1 MTVRFTPISTAVVR
15 AYQAGGVDAN
25 GQLPERQVSDGGGN
39 PCRHCL
45 QMIPA
50 GAGML
55 ILAHR
60 PFPAPQPYAEIG
72 PIFLCADA
80 CATARMTGSC
90 MARARWCRRR
100 GSLPRRR
107 CGWTIRVWLMCMCAL
122 PATTAINAASTVCDQ
137 RFSNGAAAPPTFFSA
152 LACGQLPRARA
163 PRGEYLSQCERV
175 SAETGLGAGLRWR
188 WR

>member
-80 CATARMTGSC
+80 CAAGGGLGVPEMLASPDYIIRGYGADDRIVYGTGAVVPTARITTEAQMRLDDPRVAYVHVRS
-90 MARARWCRRR
+90 ARNNCYQCRIDR
-100 GSLPRRR
+100 
-107 CGWTIRVWLMCMCAL
+107 M
-122 PATTAINAASTVCDQ
+122 
-137 RFSNGAAAPPTFFSA
+137 
-152 LACGQLPRARA
+152 
-163 PRGEYLSQCERV
+163 
-175 SAETGLGAGLRWR
+175 
-188 WR
+188 